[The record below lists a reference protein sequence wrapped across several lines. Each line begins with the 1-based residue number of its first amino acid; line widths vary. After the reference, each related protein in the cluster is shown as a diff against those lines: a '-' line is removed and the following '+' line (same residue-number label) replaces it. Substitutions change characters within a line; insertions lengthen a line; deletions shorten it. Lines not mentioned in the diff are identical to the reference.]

1 MSVFASIS
9 VEGVAIG
16 IAIAAVAFAAGL
28 VIRGAELDGAAW
40 RGRLAPLGLLALTVT
55 AIVVI
60 AAGDVLH
67 SDDRA
72 QLLAALALVGLVFLS
87 WAAGPTQRVAKTD
100 LTLEQPG
107 EEVVIE
113 KGQWVP
119 AAIKD
124 EDGVEGLCVEKWVAK
139 EEFELDGETVPED
152 AELAPDT
159 AARDEAK
166 PHVRVERT
174 ATRRITFTAKTT
186 TTIREGQPV
195 SSDIASERPDDVSQ
209 RIVFAP
215 GRLVVGKDGRWS
227 TSKLTALLW
236 TAAVAWFLL
245 ALLLGTQLLD
255 VDLDGDATFSNLDLP
270 DSYYLLLGGPFAAAL
285 LAKTFTTTKVESGS
299 VVKLEKPADTNPIS
313 GLQEVLS
320 NDANR
325 NDLVDSQYFL
335 FNLIALGYFL
345 IKAVGG
351 LKAGFPVIPEVLFG
365 LTSAAALTYTAKK
378 GLERDVPLVLSVTP
392 SSVRVG
398 EVVMIYGRN
407 LTPGGGAPDV
417 KIGGRPATTEIVAS
431 GDENDRIQATVPDL
445 PAGAADLVVTAG
457 GVPTDPRPL
466 TIQAT
471 TITTVAPEPIPVRS
485 GQRIVITGANFGAAE
500 PDVTLGGKPLI
511 VSSFSPTTIVAE
523 VGAGTYYP
531 ISGGSA
537 VLEVRAGA
545 EVAARDTKAEALI
558 ITDVDPK
565 TVKAE
570 PASRLVVTG
579 RGFASFDGLTAT
591 LGGRRLD
598 VIGTT
603 DTQLV
608 LRPHAEVTY
617 PEGARRLVVSV
628 PGTEYEA
635 SATVTVKKE

>member
-1 MSVFASIS
+1 MSAFASVS
-9 VEGVAIG
+9 VEDIAIG
-16 IAIAAVAFAAGL
+16 VAIAAVFFAAGW
-28 VIRGAELDGAAW
+28 VVRGARPDATAW
-40 RGRLAPLGLLALTVT
+40 RGRVPPLVLLALTVT
-55 AIVVI
+55 AIAVI
-60 AAGDVLH
+60 AIGDVLQ

-72 QLLAALALVGLVFLS
+72 QLISALALLGLVFLS
-87 WAAGPTQRVAKTD
+87 WAAGPTQHVATSD
-100 LTLEQPG
+100 LTLEEPG
-107 EEVVIE
+107 EEIVIE

-124 EDGVEGLCVEKWVAK
+124 HKGVKDRYDEKWFVK
-139 EEFELDGETVPED
+139 EEFELDGETVRKD
-152 AELAPDT
+152 KELAPAT

-166 PHVRVERT
+166 DHVRVERT
-174 ATRRITFTAKTT
+174 ATRRINYRDITT

-195 SSDIASERPDDVSQ
+195 SQEIAEKNPDDVSQ
-209 RIVFAP
+209 HIVFAP

-236 TAAVAWFLL
+236 TAAIAWFLV
-245 ALLLGTQLLD
+245 ALVLGTQLLD
-255 VDLDGDATFSNLDLP
+255 VDLDDGTFSDLDLP

-392 SSVRVG
+392 TTVRVG
-398 EVVMIYGRN
+398 EAVTIYGRN

-417 KIGGRPATTEIVAS
+417 KIGGRPATSEIVAS
-431 GDENDRIQATVPDL
+431 GDENDRVKATVPDL
-445 PAGAADLVVTAG
+445 PAGTVELVVTAG
-457 GVPTDPRPL
+457 GVPTDARQL
-466 TIQAT
+466 TVQTT
-471 TITTVAPEPIPVRS
+471 TITTVAPEPIPVRA
-485 GQRIVITGANFGAAE
+485 GQRIVITGTFGTAE

-511 VSSFSPTTIVAE
+511 VASFSPTTIVAE
-523 VGAGTYYP
+523 IAAGTYYP
-531 ISGGSA
+531 TSGGSA

-545 EVAARDTKAEALI
+545 EVAARDTKAEALAI
-558 ITDVDPK
+558 SDVDPK
-565 TVKAE
+565 TIKTDP
-570 PASRLVVTG
+570 PARIVVTG
-579 RGFASFDGLTAT
+579 RGFASFERLKAT
-591 LGGRRLD
+591 LGGGRLD
-598 VIGTT
+598 VIGKT

-608 LRPHAEVTY
+608 LRPYADVAY
-617 PEGARRLVVSV
+617 PAGDQRLVISV
-628 PGTEYEA
+628 PDTEYEA
-635 SATVTVKKE
+635 SADVTVKND